1 MPGKRSKK
9 SKRAQV
15 LRLYWV
21 TTDDHDEDWFIVAHS
36 AAEACRIHEEE
47 EGYDRG
53 DASSELVL
61 TLPPEKQGE
70 GVGWPRPG
78 LLEELGAE
86 VGRTLPDEHETLR
99 YMAGSGARVVR
110 FGDRVFGEGD
120 IVSNVAIRLGMTE
133 KH

>member
-1 MPGKRSKK
+1 MTGKRSKK
-9 SKRAQV
+9 STRARV

-21 TTDDHDEDWFIVAHS
+21 MTEEHDEDWFIVAHS
-36 AAEACRIHEEE
+36 AAEARRIHEDA

-53 DASSELVL
+53 DALSELVL

-70 GVGWPRPG
+70 DTGWPRPG

-86 VGRTLPDEHETLR
+86 VSRMPPDEHEALR
-99 YMAGSGARVVR
+99 RTMRSGARVVR
-110 FGDRVFGEGD
+110 FGDRIFSEGD
-120 IVSNVAIRLGMTE
+120 IVSNTAMRLGLTE